1 MRICRVGLL
10 LALCTGVV
18 LTWGCGRTQDSVS
31 GNARP
36 TGETPTRLADSSCAL
51 NRLTEGSLQVSSKS
65 DCVSE
70 IDARIF
76 IAPVGKDITDSKVR
90 TSVESAQAG
99 HENKPVLWLHFK
111 VNVNDL
117 FLRLR
122 EKTPTVES
130 IEAEQ
135 FTIATGENVVAPIAH
150 EGIVIVD
157 GYTRHLR
164 QDLIYRLP
172 THAIGLE
179 LGMQG
184 VTLVK
189 FSL

>member
-1 MRICRVGLL
+1 MRTCSVGVLF
-10 LALCTGVV
+10 ALCAGVA
-18 LTWGCGRTQDSVS
+18 LNWGCCQTHDPAS
-31 GNARP
+31 GDARSS
-36 TGETPTRLADSSCAL
+36 GETIPRPADAGAALKRLS
-51 NRLTEGSLQVSSKS
+51 EGNLQVTSKS

-70 IDARIF
+70 IVGRVF
-76 IAPVGKDITDSKVR
+76 ISPAGNEITEPKVR

-111 VNVNDL
+111 VSVNDL

-122 EKTPTVES
+122 EKDPTVES

-135 FTIATGENVVAPIAH
+135 FTIATGQNTVVPIAH

-164 QDLIYRLP
+164 QDLVYRLP
-172 THAIGLE
+172 THATGLE
-179 LGMQG
+179 LVIHG
-184 VTLVK
+184 VALAK
-189 FSL
+189 FSP